1 MNELEIPMQKR
12 WQREKPKASILLN
25 NKNRQKK
32 EREGNNDQFR
42 RSSHSCIIPFN

>member
-12 WQREKPKASILLN
+12 WQREKPRASILLN

-32 EREGNNDQFR
+32 REKGTMTSFAVA
-42 RSSHSCIIPFN
+42 PTLV